1 MSWVIAVVN
10 IGSGPVN
17 KGYRLVCLD
26 FVSSGVLSVAGK
38 NMRAMCFGVDHGN
51 SVFPGRVR
59 PRPCARSPILV
70 PVLCDHCLHATT
82 RPLSDA
88 HDDGT
93 IFHTDA
99 SICVP
104 EDAQLAD
111 AQELLPPL
119 PQLTSPPNIRAPRY
133 SAITPV
139 SVVVIA
145 PSPLPLLRLRLP
157 RYYKYSNRMSW
168 SCNEVQTSLRFRV
181 QRGCCSRNIL
191 LA

>member
-26 FVSSGVLSVAGK
+26 FVSLGVLSVAGK
-38 NMRAMCFGVDHGN
+38 NMRAMCFGVDHGS
-51 SVFPGRVR
+51 SVFPVRVR
-59 PRPCARSPILV
+59 PRPCARSILV

-93 IFHTDA
+93 TFHTDA

-104 EDAQLAD
+104 ENAQLAD

-119 PQLTSPPNIRAPRY
+119 PQLTPPPNIRAPRY
-133 SAITPV
+133 SAITPA
-139 SVVVIA
+139 SVVVA
-145 PSPLPLLRLRLP
+145 PSPLPLRRLRLP
-157 RYYKYSNRMSW
+157 RYYKYSNRMS
-168 SCNEVQTSLRFRV
+168 SSRSEVQTSLRFRG
-181 QRGCCSRNIL
+181 QRGCCSHNIL